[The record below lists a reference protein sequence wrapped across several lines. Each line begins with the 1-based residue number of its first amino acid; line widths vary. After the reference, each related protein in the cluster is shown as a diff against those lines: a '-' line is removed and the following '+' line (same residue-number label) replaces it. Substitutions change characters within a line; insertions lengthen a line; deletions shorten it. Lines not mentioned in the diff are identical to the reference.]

1 MFLFIILFLL
11 TFRQQ
16 NNWLIFIGKLLIN
29 KIDMALE
36 QFDKEEMSER
46 DKGMVRM
53 KSISNYVMG
62 VFLIAAGCVF
72 LFPTEKTAPFINK
85 YDPAMINLFAIVCF
99 IYGLFRIYR
108 GYKKNYFRE
117 S

>member
-1 MFLFIILFLL
+1 
-11 TFRQQ
+11 
-16 NNWLIFIGKLLIN
+16 
-29 KIDMALE
+29 MALD

-46 DKGMVRM
+46 DKGLVRM
-53 KSISNYVMG
+53 KSITNYVMG
-62 VFLIAAGCVF
+62 LFLIGAGLVF

-85 YDPAMINLFAIVCF
+85 YDPAMINLFAIICF
-99 IYGLFRIYR
+99 IYGFFRIYR